1 MHDGPINMSHI
12 ETMKNVPTWRR
23 LAASSWG
30 MSDDPAIYGWLDI
43 NATRLLAYIEQLR
56 AASGVRVTVTHL
68 VGKAIAL
75 AFAEHP
81 ESNALISLGRL
92 KRRRTVDVFFSVAV
106 GDGKNLSGA
115 KLRSADK
122 SSVVEIAE
130 QLQRRVE
137 RIRGKGDT
145 PLQRSQQMLK
155 RMPGL
160 VLKPLM
166 RLTAAAMFDLN
177 LDLSSAGI
185 PFDPFG
191 TVIVTN
197 VGVLGIEQGF
207 APLMPQG
214 RTPALFTV
222 GQIRDKAIA
231 ENGHAV
237 VRPVLTLGGT
247 FDHRVVDG
255 YHLGK
260 ISSRLREVLEDPTA
274 HLGAPRHDA
283 AELQAAAAQ

>member
-1 MHDGPINMSHI
+1 MSHI
-12 ETMKNVPTWRR
+12 HTMKHVPTWRR
-23 LAASSWG
+23 VAASSWG

-43 NATRLLAYIEQLR
+43 NATGLLAYIEALR
-56 AASGVRVTVTHL
+56 AATGVRVTVTHL

-81 ESNALISLGRL
+81 HSNALVSLGRL
-92 KRRRTVDVFFSVAV
+92 KQRDTVDVFFSVAI

-115 KLRSADK
+115 KIRRADQL
-122 SSVVEIAE
+122 SVVEIAE
-130 QLQRRVE
+130 ALHGSVE

-145 PLQRSQQMLK
+145 PLQRSQKMLK

-166 RLTAAAMFDLN
+166 RLTAAAMFDLD
-177 LDLSSAGI
+177 LDLTRAGI

-222 GQIRDKAIA
+222 GKIRDKAVA
-231 ENGHAV
+231 EDGEAV

-247 FDHRVVDG
+247 FDHRVIDG
-255 YHLGK
+255 YHLGQ
-260 ISSRLREVLEDPTA
+260 ISSRLREVLEDPERF
-274 HLGAPRHDA
+274 LGAPKPATSEEQRT
-283 AELQAAAAQ
+283 AAASPPN